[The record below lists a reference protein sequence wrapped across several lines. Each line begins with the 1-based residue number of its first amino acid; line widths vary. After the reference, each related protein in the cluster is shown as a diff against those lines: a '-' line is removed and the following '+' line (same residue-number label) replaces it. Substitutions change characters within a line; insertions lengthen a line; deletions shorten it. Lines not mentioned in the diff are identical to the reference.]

1 MTKRDIIRTLNHIG
15 LLLEIKGE
23 SFFKSK
29 AYYDAARKI
38 ELMQEDIFE
47 LVKEGKLGHIKGF
60 GKALTEKIGELV
72 NTGKLKYY
80 EDLQSSIPEGLI
92 QMLKIPGIGAKKIKI
107 LYDKLGIS
115 TIQELKQACLEDK
128 LLIITGFSKKGQE
141 KILEGIIV
149 IEKYADKFHFPVG
162 DIIAQEIIKSFEDVS
177 YIKRYAVAGS
187 LRRKKEI
194 IKDIDILV
202 SSDEPDK
209 VMDIFTSHYY
219 VVEVTSKG
227 NTKSSVI
234 LQNGLRADLRVV
246 TDKQYPYAL
255 HHFTGSK
262 EHNTALR
269 HLAKQKGLK
278 INEYG
283 IFSDEKL
290 IECKDEND
298 IFKVFGM
305 DFIQPEIRENNGELQ
320 AAIEGKL
327 PKLIESKD
335 IKGLVHVHTNYSD
348 GSATIK
354 DLARECIKRGYKYL
368 GITDHSKSAIYAGGL
383 KKDDIIKQHNEIDQL
398 NKKYLSFQIL
408 KGTEADI
415 LADGSIDYSDE
426 VLKTFD
432 FVIASIHSSFKMDE
446 KKMTKRIIKAIENK
460 YVKILGHPTGRLLLS
475 REPYNINIDEIVKA
489 CVKNNVIIE
498 INSNPYRLD
507 LDWRYIKAA
516 KEKGAKFVIS
526 PDAHSIKDL
535 DYVRYG
541 INVARKGWL
550 EKSDVANASEDLS
563 LYFK

>member
-47 LVKEGKLGHIKGF
+47 LVKEGKLGDIKGF

-80 EDLQSSIPEGLI
+80 EDLQSSVPEGLI
-92 QMLKIPGIGAKKIKI
+92 QMLKIPGVGAKKIKI

-128 LLIITGFSKKGQE
+128 LLTITGFSKKGQE
-141 KILEGIIV
+141 KILDGIIV

-162 DIIAQEIIKSFEDVS
+162 DIIAQEIIKSFEDIS

-209 VMDIFTSHYY
+209 VMDIFTSHYC

-246 TDKQYPYAL
+246 TDEQYPYAL

-298 IFKVFGM
+298 IFQVFGM

-320 AAIEGKL
+320 AANEGKL

-335 IKGLVHVHTNYSD
+335 IKGLVHVHSNYSD

-354 DLARECIKRGYKYL
+354 ELARECVKRGYKYL

-398 NKKYLSFQIL
+398 NEKYLSFQIL

-446 KKMTKRIIKAIENK
+446 KKMTKRIVKAIENK
-460 YVKILGHPTGRLLLS
+460 YVNILGHPTGRLLLS

-535 DYVRYG
+535 DYVKYG

-550 EKSDVANASEDLS
+550 EKRDVANASEDLS